1 MHIGIIGAGAA
12 AVALLDALAAA
23 DDKPSGVTVF
33 DGAPVPWRG
42 RPYQPDL
49 DAVRV
54 NAPPPIMSVR
64 AGDPGHYQRWLA
76 GRDVAGYLD
85 EGLGQPLV
93 PRAVY
98 GEYLEDTARE
108 AIARLDR
115 AGCPVRVVRSAVT
128 GFSRDERTVP
138 HTASGDRIPQTLPHN
153 ASGDRISRTVPNTA
167 GLQTV
172 LHTADGDRVPVDRA
186 VLAVGGGG
194 PRDHYGLTGAP
205 GYVNEPY
212 PLARTLAGLPADR
225 HVAVI
230 GSGLTAVDIAV
241 ALAANGHTGP
251 ISLLSRSGRLPFV
264 QQRPVRLQ
272 PVHLTPAAVREQAG
286 HGELRFAQLISLMR
300 AELDSL
306 GQDFDTLA
314 AEITDDGDP
323 IALLRRH
330 LDAVDAPHL
339 GRRMLAMAIRTV
351 GPTAWPLLA
360 DDDREMLRTGHF
372 RTINSLSSP
381 MVPHNARIVLRL
393 MDSGQLRLRA
403 GLTKIEARSGGGFTV
418 HDGRSW
424 TADTVFNAV
433 NPPAYTT
440 PPETQSLISAL
451 LAAGAA
457 ETHPA
462 GGLRAEPGS
471 RRLVV
476 GGAPDPSWHVLGN
489 LAADSMF
496 IATNPPG
503 LAAEAAGLAR
513 ALLGG

>member
-23 DDKPSGVTVF
+23 DDEPSGVTVF

-64 AGDPGHYQRWLA
+64 AGDPGHYQRWLE

-98 GEYLEDTARE
+98 GEYLEDTARA
-108 AIARLDR
+108 AIARLSR

-128 GFSRDERTVP
+128 GFSRDERPVL
-138 HTASGDRIPQTLPHN
+138 HTASGE
-153 ASGDRISRTVPNTA
+153 
-167 GLQTV
+167 
-172 LHTADGDRVPVDRA
+172 RVSVDRA

-212 PLARTLAGLPADR
+212 PLARTLAELPADR

-264 QQRPVRLQ
+264 QQRPARLD
-272 PVHLTPAAVREQAG
+272 PVHLTPAAVRGQAA
-286 HGELRFAQLISLMR
+286 HGELRFAQLVSLMR
-300 AELDSL
+300 AELAAL

-314 AEITDDGDP
+314 AEITDDEDP
-323 IALLRRH
+323 VLRLRRQ

-339 GRRMLAMAIRTV
+339 GRRLLAMVIRTV

-360 DDDREMLRTGHF
+360 ERDREMLRSAHF

-393 MDSGQLRLRA
+393 LDSGQLRLCA
-403 GLTKIEARSGGGFTV
+403 GVTKIEARSGGGFTV

-440 PPETQSLISAL
+440 PTEAQSLISAL

-471 RRLVV
+471 RRLLV
-476 GGAPDPSWHVLGN
+476 GGTPDPSWHVLGN

-503 LAAEAAGLAR
+503 LAAEASGLAR
-513 ALLGG
+513 ALLGGRSIPAQRASLSSRARNSAGER

>member
-12 AVALLDALAAA
+12 AVALLDALTVV

-33 DGAPVPWRG
+33 DGAPALWRG

-76 GRDVAGYLD
+76 GRDVADHLD

-93 PRAVY
+93 PRAMY
-98 GEYLEDTARE
+98 GEYLEDTARD
-108 AIARLDR
+108 AMARLGR

-128 GFSRDERTVP
+128 GFSRDGR
-138 HTASGDRIPQTLPHN
+138 A
-153 ASGDRISRTVPNTA
+153 
-167 GLQTV
+167 V
-172 LHTADGDRVPVDRA
+172 LHTAGGDHIPVDRA

-194 PRDHYGLTGAP
+194 PRDHYGLTGTP

-212 PLARTLAGLPADR
+212 PLARTLTGLPADH

-264 QQRPVRLQ
+264 QQRPVRLN
-272 PVHLTPAAVREQAG
+272 PVHLTPAAARDAAAE
-286 HGELRFAQLISLMR
+286 HGELRFAQLVSLLR
-300 AELDSL
+300 TELAAL

-314 AEITDDGDP
+314 AEITGAEDP
-323 IALLRRH
+323 VTGLRRQ
-330 LDAVDAPHL
+330 LDAVDAPHH
-339 GRRMLAMAIRTV
+339 GRRLLAMVIRTV

-360 DDDREMLRTGHF
+360 QPDREMLRTGHF

-393 MDSGQLRLRA
+393 LETGQLRLRA
-403 GLTKIEARSGGGFTV
+403 GVTKIEARTGGGFTV
-418 HDGRSW
+418 HDARQWS
-424 TADTVFNAV
+424 ADTVFNAV

-440 PPETQSLISAL
+440 PAATQPLIGAL
-451 LAAGAA
+451 LTMGAA
-457 ETHPA
+457 EPHPA
-462 GGLRAEPGS
+462 GGLRAEPGT
-471 RRLVV
+471 RRLLV

-503 LAAEAAGLAR
+503 LAAEAAGLVR
-513 ALLGG
+513 GLFGE